1 MKDNLKQ
8 AVWIDVDR
16 LRPGIFISLT
26 DHWMD
31 HPFLFNEF
39 RISNEKQIATL
50 REMRLEKVLCYP
62 ARSTVTPLPPAPHPP
77 APPPTPPEPSA
88 EELAAVAA
96 KHERIERIRAT
107 REKMARCEKQYAKT
121 AGAIRNLMQRLHSS
135 PRQAA
140 EMAQSVV
147 NDTVASLIGNDDV
160 VLHLIGQ
167 KRGDENAY
175 FHALNVMVL
184 ALMLGKSDGLTEDT
198 LRDIGMGALFH
209 DLGKLRVPDPIL
221 KKGRERNRVEEDFY
235 RLHTVYGKEIG
246 TENGILS
253 AGALDII
260 EHHHE
265 HIDGSGFPYG
275 LNDSNLSVPAR
286 IVAITNRYDNLC
298 NDPSHGN
305 LTPAE
310 ALSQMFRK
318 EGAHWDGRLLQ
329 RFIKNLGVFPP
340 GSIVQLSNGVTGLV
354 LAVNRNDLLRPSVL
368 VYDKNVPRNEANIV
382 DLAEVTDVKIDSA
395 VRRDAVPEDVLEY
408 LAPRR
413 MVIYFYDNAEH

>member
-1 MKDNLKQ
+1 MTANLKQ
-8 AVWIDVDR
+8 GVWLEVDR

-26 DHWMD
+26 DHWLD

-39 RISNEKQIATL
+39 RISNEKQIQTL
-50 REMRLEKVLCYP
+50 REMRLEKVLCFP
-62 ARSTVTPLPPAPHPP
+62 ARSTVTPLPPAPVV
-77 APPPTPPEPSA
+77 APPPVPPAPSA
-88 EELAAVAA
+88 EELAAIAA
-96 KHERIERIRAT
+96 KRTRIERIRAT
-107 REKMARCEKQYAKT
+107 RERIARCEKQYAKT
-121 AGAIRNLMQRLHSS
+121 AGAIRTLMQRLHSS

-140 EMAQSVV
+140 EMAQAVV
-147 NDTVASLIGNDDV
+147 NETVASLIGADDT

-167 KRGDENAY
+167 KQGDENAY

-184 ALMLGKSDGLTEDT
+184 ALLLGKSAGLGEDV

-209 DLGKLRVPDPIL
+209 DLGKLRVPDQIL
-221 KKGRERNRVEEDFY
+221 KKGRTRNKVEEDFY

-246 TENGILS
+246 AESGLLS
-253 AGALDII
+253 AGALDILA
-260 EHHHE
+260 HHHE
-265 HIDGSGFPYG
+265 HMDGSGFPDG
-275 LNDSNLSVPAR
+275 LNSSTLSLPAR
-286 IVAITNRYDNLC
+286 IVAIANRYDNLC
-298 NDPSHGN
+298 NDSSNGGM
-305 LTPAE
+305 TPAE

-318 EGAHWDGRLLQ
+318 EGAHWDEGLLQ

-354 LAVNRNDLLRPSVL
+354 LAVNRASLLRPSVL

-382 DLAEVTDVKIDSA
+382 NLAEVTDVKIDNA

-413 MVIYFYDNAEH
+413 VVVYFYDTPEP

>member
-1 MKDNLKQ
+1 MNDKLKQ
-8 AVWIDVDR
+8 GVWLDVDR
-16 LRPGIFISLT
+16 LQPGIFISLT
-26 DHWMD
+26 DHWLD

-39 RISNEKQIATL
+39 RISNQKQIETL
-50 REMRLEKVLCYP
+50 REMRLEKVLCFPERSTALPLP
-62 ARSTVTPLPPAPHPP
+62 ARAPAPIP
-77 APPPTPPEPSA
+77 APPPQPSA
-88 EELAAVAA
+88 EELAALADKRRRV
-96 KHERIERIRAT
+96 ERIRAT
-107 REKMARCEKQYAKT
+107 RDKIARCEKQYAKT
-121 AGAIRNLMQRLHSS
+121 AGAIRNLMQRLHAS

-140 EMAQSVV
+140 EMAQAVV
-147 NDTVASLIGNDDV
+147 DETVASLISTDDT

-167 KRGDENAY
+167 KHGDDNAY

-184 ALMLGKSDGLTEDT
+184 ALILGQSDGLDEAS

-209 DLGKLRVPDPIL
+209 DLGKLRVPAPIL
-221 KKGRERNRVEEDFY
+221 KKGRERNRMEEDFY

-246 TENGILS
+246 AETGVLS

-265 HIDGSGFPYG
+265 HVDASGFPHG
-275 LNDSNLSVPAR
+275 LGEDGLSLPAR
-286 IVAITNRYDNLC
+286 IVAIANRYDNLC
-298 NDPSHGN
+298 NDSNQGG

-318 EGAHWDGRLLQ
+318 EGSHWDTRLLQ

-340 GSIVQLSNGVTGLV
+340 GSIVQLSNGVIGLV
-354 LAVNRNDLLRPSVL
+354 MTVNRKDLLRPSVM

-382 DLAEVTDVKIDSA
+382 NLADIPEVRIDSA
-395 VRRDAVPEDVLEY
+395 LRRDVVPAEALDY

-413 MVIYFYDNAEH
+413 VVVYFYDGPDSP